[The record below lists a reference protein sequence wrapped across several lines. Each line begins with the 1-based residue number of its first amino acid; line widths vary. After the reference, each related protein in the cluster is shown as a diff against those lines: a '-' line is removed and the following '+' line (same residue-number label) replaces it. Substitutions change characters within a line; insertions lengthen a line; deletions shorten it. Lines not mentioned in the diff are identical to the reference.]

1 MQAAHTQA
9 GTIADLFLRGGV
21 PTRETAMTTP
31 QHLSDRY
38 ELGEILG
45 FGGMSEVHLARD
57 VRLPR
62 DVAVKVLRADLA
74 RDPSFYLRFRRE
86 AQNAAALNHPAIVA
100 VYDTGEAETAAGPLP
115 YIVMEY
121 VNGVTLRDIVH
132 TDGPM
137 TPTRAIEVIAD
148 ACQALNFSHQ
158 HGIIHRDVKPANIMI
173 SSTNAVKVMDFG
185 IARALSDSGNSVT
198 QTAAVIGT
206 AQYLSPEQARGDTL
220 DARSDGYSL
229 GCVLYEMLTGEPPFV
244 GDSPVAVAY
253 QHVREDPVP
262 PSLRYEGISADLDAV
277 VLKAL
282 AKNPENRYQTAAEMR
297 SDLVRVH
304 NGEPPEAPKILTE
317 AERSS
322 LMATPHSSDS
332 TAAQTNP
339 LPRQQLDFVRER
351 SPGSV
356 SRWVIAVAALAVLT
370 VVVTILINTFG
381 GGMRNVQVPDVRNQ
395 ASADAIAALQNHGF
409 KTRTQQKPDST
420 VQPDHVIGTDPS
432 ANVKVGAGELIT
444 AEVSTGPEQREVPAV
459 SSMSYAAAVKK
470 LKSAGFGR
478 FKQVNSPS
486 TPEMKDKVIGT
497 NPPANQ
503 TSAITNEIAVI
514 VGSGP
519 SSKQV
524 PDVAGQTADLAQKN
538 LTVYGFSKFSQDA
551 VDSTRPAGDV
561 ISTNPP
567 AGADVPVDTVIELQV
582 SKGNQFL
589 MPDVT
594 GMFWTD
600 AEPRLR
606 TMGWTG
612 ILDRGP
618 DVDAGGSQHN
628 RVVYQSPSPG
638 QGTNKDG
645 SITLKFGQ

>member
-1 MQAAHTQA
+1 
-9 GTIADLFLRGGV
+9 
-21 PTRETAMTTP
+21 MTTP

-57 VRLPR
+57 VRLHR

-173 SSTNAVKVMDFG
+173 STTNAVKVMDFG
-185 IARALSDSGNSVT
+185 IARALSDGGNSVT

-206 AQYLSPEQARGDTL
+206 AQYLSPEQARGDTV
-220 DARSDGYSL
+220 DARSDVYSL

-262 PSLRYEGISADLDAV
+262 PSLRYEGISPDLDAV

-332 TAAQTNP
+332 TGAQTNP
-339 LPRQQLDFVRER
+339 LPRQQLDFIRER

-370 VVVTILINTFG
+370 VVVTVLINTFG

-420 VQPDHVIGTDPS
+420 VLPDHVIGTDPG

-444 AEVSTGPEQREVPAV
+444 VEVSTGPEQREVPDV
-459 SSMSYAAAVKK
+459 SSLSYAAAVKK
-470 LKSAGFGR
+470 LKSAGFSK

-486 TPEMKDKVIGT
+486 TPEAKDKVIGT

-524 PDVAGQTADLAQKN
+524 PDVAGQTADEAQKN
-538 LTVYGFSKFSQDA
+538 LAVYGFSKFAQAS
-551 VDSTRPAGDV
+551 VDSPRPAGSV
-561 ISTNPP
+561 IGTNPP
-567 AGADVPVDTVIELQV
+567 AGANVPVDTVIELQV
-582 SKGNQFL
+582 SKGNQFV

-606 TMGWTG
+606 TLGWTG

-628 RVVYQSPSPG
+628 RVVYQSPSAG
-638 QGTNKDG
+638 QGANKDG